1 MRADEKGIIKL
12 TQLSDNQSLE
22 GVIYTLL
29 VAQHEHDV
37 EMAEF
42 ATPELPPELVGN
54 GSMIVGM
61 SLMKQAILKALK
73 CEGGEPHV

>member
-37 EMAEF
+37 ERARD
-42 ATPELPPELVGN
+42 AVPECPEGCQGN
-54 GSMIVGM
+54 GTWLDGAMA
-61 SLMKQAILKALK
+61 MKQVIMKALK
-73 CEGGEPHV
+73 AEVK